1 VTDTA
6 GTGLDADDEQQDAAA
21 PPPVAGRRSGSG
33 ARDRAPWF
41 AAVALF
47 VLAVV
52 LAVLAA
58 TFRSDLAAERD
69 DRDEVQR
76 VSGELATALLTYDYR
91 DLEGWKERVLVNAT
105 GSFRRTFEDTF
116 SASLEPI
123 VTEVQGSSTATVKEI
138 FLGDISDSSSTAIV
152 VADTVANGTAGRRSS
167 FDTYIQLDLVKV
179 GDRWKVNDVTNLN
192 LGQPEGA
199 GGGNG
204 TPPATVQGTNN

>member
-1 VTDTA
+1 MTDTA
-6 GTGLDADDEQQDAAA
+6 DADIDPGESDEGEASA
-21 PPPVAGRRSGSG
+21 PAPVDRRAGI
-33 ARDRAPWF
+33 RDRAPWF

-47 VLAVV
+47 ILAVV

-69 DRDEVQR
+69 DRDQVQR

-91 DLEGWKERVLVNAT
+91 DLDGWKERVLVNAT
-105 GSFRRTFEDTF
+105 GTFRRTFEDTF

-138 FLGDISDSSSTAIV
+138 FLGDITESSSTAIV

-179 GDRWKVNDVTNLN
+179 GERWKVNDVTNLN

-204 TPPATVQGTNN
+204 TPPSTVQGTNK